1 MYEKIYLLLSFLSAF
16 FLLSACS
23 DDTEQCLYSPKV
35 FDTGNLLSNKVKEEF
50 LNFDYPAGIVPVLF
64 AADSIEPI
72 KMGAYA
78 DECFD
83 ALVDSISESK
93 DFKRRGMLVLV
104 SRNPELIQI
113 RLGSRY
119 RVYCN
124 MTGATSGVDYLNLQ
138 KQIREKGIEET
149 LPLFLQNTSVRIQE
163 LNALPSYKKYR
174 INSAVS
180 AISTCLEYIGTPSEN
195 FYGKCV
201 LTPILKTTSLGYY
214 VFKSWLLTFMFVCL
228 IMLLCRWALFL
239 VVKRLLQKHVI
250 GLIWSQKIINW
261 GLGLLFSIS
270 AAASAIILS
279 SGRMEDAI
287 ALQAIG
293 VPFIENF
300 QIAAA
305 DYVLKTSFVAAF
317 FFVLMYA
324 LKRNIVSDIFLY
336 SLLEPEKQQ
345 AIYHNL
351 SDAQKTTL
359 VIGHEAD
366 LSKVEESS
374 EPYSELFTSRV
385 SQRETMTIVSLAMA
399 ALFLIPRPLI
409 IMGIALTIYPL
420 AGQCAKIYHVVS
432 NNTLPEQIKRDRR
445 TSLITNLLIIFII
458 AFITVLM
465 GLFFNP
471 MPDKKEIDLNEA
483 RTELVTSDRL
493 EGNYTVSKSIAGQVQ
508 VSSGI
513 IKKIKNGA
521 FQLLITGKSSPKV
534 YKLGFDADE
543 MIFVSEEL
551 GNGIIHYDKDL
562 DKIKVVFTIN
572 EHTTWTISK

>member
-1 MYEKIYLLLSFLSAF
+1 M
-16 FLLSACS
+16 LSACS

-138 KQIREKGIEET
+138 KQIREKGMEET

-214 VFKSWLLTFMFVCL
+214 VFKSWLLTFIFVCL

-420 AGQCAKIYHVVS
+420 AGQCVKIYHVVS

-471 MPDKKEIDLNEA
+471 MPDKKEIDLKEA

-534 YKLGFDADE
+534 YKLGFDSDE

>member
-1 MYEKIYLLLSFLSAF
+1 MKKIYLLLSFLSAF

-149 LPLFLQNTSVRIQE
+149 LPLFLQNTSVRIQK

-471 MPDKKEIDLNEA
+471 MLDKKEIDLNEA

-534 YKLGFDADE
+534 YKLGFDSDE

>member
-1 MYEKIYLLLSFLSAF
+1 MKKIYLLLSFLSAF

-138 KQIREKGIEET
+138 KQIREKGMEET

-214 VFKSWLLTFMFVCL
+214 VFKSWLLTFIFVCL

-420 AGQCAKIYHVVS
+420 AGQCVKIYHVVS

-471 MPDKKEIDLNEA
+471 MPDKKEIDLKEA

-534 YKLGFDADE
+534 YKLGFDSDE

>member
-1 MYEKIYLLLSFLSAF
+1 MKKIYLLLSFLCAF

-23 DDTEQCLYSPKV
+23 DDTEQCLYSPEV

-261 GLGLLFSIS
+261 GLGLSFSIS

-420 AGQCAKIYHVVS
+420 AGQCVKIYHVVS
-432 NNTLPEQIKRDRR
+432 NNTLPEQIKKDRR

-534 YKLGFDADE
+534 YKLGFDSDE

>member
-1 MYEKIYLLLSFLSAF
+1 MKKIYLLLSFLSAF

-366 LSKVEESS
+366 LSKVEDSS

-420 AGQCAKIYHVVS
+420 AGQCVKIYHIVS

-534 YKLGFDADE
+534 YKLGFDSDE

>member
-1 MYEKIYLLLSFLSAF
+1 MKKIYLLLSFLSAF

-420 AGQCAKIYHVVS
+420 AGQCVKIYHVVS

-521 FQLLITGKSSPKV
+521 FELLITGKSSPKV
-534 YKLGFDADE
+534 YKLGFDSDE

>member
-1 MYEKIYLLLSFLSAF
+1 MKKIYLLLSFLSAF

-534 YKLGFDADE
+534 YKLGFDSDE

>member
-1 MYEKIYLLLSFLSAF
+1 MKKIYLLLSFLSAF

-83 ALVDSISESK
+83 ALMDSISESK

-138 KQIREKGIEET
+138 KQLREKGIEET

-420 AGQCAKIYHVVS
+420 AGQCVKIYHVVS

>member
-1 MYEKIYLLLSFLSAF
+1 MKKIYLLLSFLSAF

-551 GNGIIHYDKDL
+551 GNGIIHYDKDF

>member
-1 MYEKIYLLLSFLSAF
+1 
-16 FLLSACS
+16 
-23 DDTEQCLYSPKV
+23 
-35 FDTGNLLSNKVKEEF
+35 
-50 LNFDYPAGIVPVLF
+50 
-64 AADSIEPI
+64 
-72 KMGAYA
+72 
-78 DECFD
+78 
-83 ALVDSISESK
+83 
-93 DFKRRGMLVLV
+93 MLVLV

-239 VVKRLLQKHVI
+239 VVKRLLQKHVM

-293 VPFIENF
+293 VPFIENL

-420 AGQCAKIYHVVS
+420 AGQCVKIYHVVS

-534 YKLGFDADE
+534 YKLGFDSDE

>member
-1 MYEKIYLLLSFLSAF
+1 MKKIYLLLSFLSAF

-551 GNGIIHYDKDL
+551 GNEIIHYDKDL

>member
-1 MYEKIYLLLSFLSAF
+1 MKKIYLLLSFLSAF

-23 DDTEQCLYSPKV
+23 DDTEQSLYSPKV

-420 AGQCAKIYHVVS
+420 AGQCVKIYHVVS

-534 YKLGFDADE
+534 YKLGFDSDE

>member
-1 MYEKIYLLLSFLSAF
+1 MKKIYLLLSFLSAF

-138 KQIREKGIEET
+138 KQIREKGIEEI

-366 LSKVEESS
+366 LSKVEDSS

-399 ALFLIPRPLI
+399 ALFLILRPLI

-420 AGQCAKIYHVVS
+420 AGQCVKIYHVVS

-534 YKLGFDADE
+534 YKLGFDSDE

>member
-1 MYEKIYLLLSFLSAF
+1 MKKIYLLLSFLSAF

-35 FDTGNLLSNKVKEEF
+35 FDTGNLLSNKAKEEF

-214 VFKSWLLTFMFVCL
+214 LFKSWLLTFMFVCL

-239 VVKRLLQKHVI
+239 VAKRLLQKHVI

-420 AGQCAKIYHVVS
+420 AGQCVKIYHVVS

-513 IKKIKNGA
+513 IKKIKDGA

-534 YKLGFDADE
+534 YKLGFHSDE

>member
-1 MYEKIYLLLSFLSAF
+1 MKKIYLLLSFLSAF

-50 LNFDYPAGIVPVLF
+50 LNFDYPVGIVPVLF

-104 SRNPELIQI
+104 SKNPELIQI

-214 VFKSWLLTFMFVCL
+214 VFKSWLLTFIFVCL

-351 SDAQKTTL
+351 SDAQKATL

-420 AGQCAKIYHVVS
+420 AGQCVKIYHVVS

-534 YKLGFDADE
+534 YKLGFDSDE

>member
-1 MYEKIYLLLSFLSAF
+1 MKKIYLLLSFLSAF

-64 AADSIEPI
+64 VADSIEPI

-214 VFKSWLLTFMFVCL
+214 VFKSWLLTFIFVCL

-420 AGQCAKIYHVVS
+420 AGQCVKIYHVVS

-534 YKLGFDADE
+534 YKLGFDSDE

>member
-1 MYEKIYLLLSFLSAF
+1 MKKIYLLLSFLSAF

-201 LTPILKTTSLGYY
+201 LTPILETTSLGYY
-214 VFKSWLLTFMFVCL
+214 VFKSWLLTFIFVCL

-239 VVKRLLQKHVI
+239 VVKRLLQKHVM

-420 AGQCAKIYHVVS
+420 AGQCVKIYHVVS

-534 YKLGFDADE
+534 YKLGFDSDE

>member
-1 MYEKIYLLLSFLSAF
+1 MKKIYLLLSFLSAF

-83 ALVDSISESK
+83 ALMDSISESK

-138 KQIREKGIEET
+138 KQILEKGIEET

-420 AGQCAKIYHVVS
+420 AGQCVKIYHVVS

>member
-1 MYEKIYLLLSFLSAF
+1 MKKIYLLLSFLSAF

-138 KQIREKGIEET
+138 EQIREKGIEET

-293 VPFIENF
+293 VPFIENL

-420 AGQCAKIYHVVS
+420 AGQCVKIYHVVS

-534 YKLGFDADE
+534 YKLGFDSDE

>member
-1 MYEKIYLLLSFLSAF
+1 MKKIYLLLSFLSAF

-104 SRNPELIQI
+104 SRNPSLIQI

-366 LSKVEESS
+366 LSKVEDSS

-420 AGQCAKIYHVVS
+420 AGQCVKIYHVVS

-534 YKLGFDADE
+534 YKLGFDSDE

>member
-1 MYEKIYLLLSFLSAF
+1 MFIA
-16 FLLSACS
+16 
-23 DDTEQCLYSPKV
+23 
-35 FDTGNLLSNKVKEEF
+35 NKVKEEF

-420 AGQCAKIYHVVS
+420 AGQCVKIYHVVS

>member
-1 MYEKIYLLLSFLSAF
+1 MKKIYLLLSFLSAF

-23 DDTEQCLYSPKV
+23 DVTEQCLYSPKV

-83 ALVDSISESK
+83 ALMDSISESK

-366 LSKVEESS
+366 LSKVEDSS

-420 AGQCAKIYHVVS
+420 AGQCVKIYHVVS

>member
-1 MYEKIYLLLSFLSAF
+1 MKKIYLLLSFLSAF

-149 LPLFLQNTSVRIQE
+149 LSLFLQNTSVRIQE

-261 GLGLLFSIS
+261 GLRLLFSIS

-399 ALFLIPRPLI
+399 ALFLIPCPLI

-420 AGQCAKIYHVVS
+420 AGQCVKIYHVVS
-432 NNTLPEQIKRDRR
+432 NNTLPEQIKKDRR

-534 YKLGFDADE
+534 YKLGFDSDE

>member
-1 MYEKIYLLLSFLSAF
+1 MKKIYLLLSFLSAF

-23 DDTEQCLYSPKV
+23 DDTEQCLYSPEV

-239 VVKRLLQKHVI
+239 VVKRLLQKHVM

-420 AGQCAKIYHVVS
+420 AGQCVKIYHVVS

-513 IKKIKNGA
+513 IKKIKDGA

-534 YKLGFDADE
+534 YKLGFNSDE

>member
-1 MYEKIYLLLSFLSAF
+1 MKKIYLLLSFLSAF

-201 LTPILKTTSLGYY
+201 LTPIMKTTSLGYY

>member
-1 MYEKIYLLLSFLSAF
+1 MKKIYLLLSFLSAF

-345 AIYHNL
+345 VIYHNL

>member
-1 MYEKIYLLLSFLSAF
+1 MKKIYLLLSFLSAF

-366 LSKVEESS
+366 LSKVEDSS

-420 AGQCAKIYHVVS
+420 AGQCVKIYHVVS
-432 NNTLPEQIKRDRR
+432 SNTLPEQIKRDRR

-534 YKLGFDADE
+534 YKLGFDSDE

>member
-1 MYEKIYLLLSFLSAF
+1 MKKIYLLLSFLSAF

-124 MTGATSGVDYLNLQ
+124 TTGATSGVDYLNLQ

>member
-1 MYEKIYLLLSFLSAF
+1 MKKIYLLLSFLSAF

-385 SQRETMTIVSLAMA
+385 SKRETMTIVSLAMA

-420 AGQCAKIYHVVS
+420 AGQCVKIYHVVS

-465 GLFFNP
+465 GLFFNS

>member
-1 MYEKIYLLLSFLSAF
+1 MKKIYLLLSFLSAF

-163 LNALPSYKKYR
+163 LNVLPSYKKYR

-366 LSKVEESS
+366 LSKVEDSS

-420 AGQCAKIYHVVS
+420 AGQCVKIYHVVS

-534 YKLGFDADE
+534 YKLGFDSDE

>member
-1 MYEKIYLLLSFLSAF
+1 MKKIYLLLSFLSAF

-163 LNALPSYKKYR
+163 LNALPLYKKYR

>member
-1 MYEKIYLLLSFLSAF
+1 MKKIYLLLSFLSAF

-93 DFKRRGMLVLV
+93 DFKRRGKLVLV
-104 SRNPELIQI
+104 SRNTELIQI

>member
-1 MYEKIYLLLSFLSAF
+1 MKKIYLLLSFLSAF

-293 VPFIENF
+293 VPFIENL

>member
-1 MYEKIYLLLSFLSAF
+1 
-16 FLLSACS
+16 LLSACS

-214 VFKSWLLTFMFVCL
+214 VFKSWLLTFIFVCL

-420 AGQCAKIYHVVS
+420 AGQCVKIYHVVS

-534 YKLGFDADE
+534 YKLGFDSDE

>member
-1 MYEKIYLLLSFLSAF
+1 MKKIYLLLSFLSAF

-149 LPLFLQNTSVRIQE
+149 IPLFLQNTSVRIQE

-420 AGQCAKIYHVVS
+420 AGQCVKIYHVVS
-432 NNTLPEQIKRDRR
+432 NNTLSEQIKRDRR